1 MTDFAL
7 QQPIAIGETFSQDGV
22 EEVFGT
28 NFGYQFKGITLRST
42 NEGRYII
49 LLSNEGEIYND
60 EIGAAPYFTYEGEG
74 RPTKG
79 DQKKTPPNKALIQ
92 AADDLLPIYLFTST
106 EGEDEYEY
114 RGLVDV
120 HGHQYISDGSRMR
133 FRFQMERLNLS
144 SWEEFQNLKDEV
156 RSPIEETKDLLE
168 AESKYETSKSRARSA
183 VFRRK
188 VKEQYNNSCTVC
200 GRDHVSPE
208 GNPEVE
214 AAHIYPKS
222 EGGVDRIQNG
232 ISLCR
237 YHHWAYDCGWFS
249 VSNDRTVIV
258 RDWGEYSPPAE
269 IQELEGKNITL
280 PKVSSVEPSDSALAG
295 HRELHGFSQ

>member
-7 QQPIAIGETFSQDGV
+7 RRPIAIGEKFSQDDVEGV
-22 EEVFGT
+22 FET

-42 NEGRYII
+42 DEGKYII

-60 EIGAAPYFTYEGEG
+60 EIGADPHFTYEGEG
-74 RPTKG
+74 RPSKG

-92 AADDLLPIYLFTST
+92 SVDDLLPIYLFTSI
-106 EGEDEYEY
+106 EGEDEYEF

-120 HGHQYISDGSRMR
+120 HGYQYVSDGTRMR

-156 RSPIEETKDLLE
+156 RSPIEGIKDLLE
-168 AESKYETSKSRARSA
+168 TESKYEISKSRARSA
-183 VFRRK
+183 VFSRK
-188 VKEQYNNSCTVC
+188 VKEQYGNSCAVC

-214 AAHIYPKS
+214 SAHIYPKS
-222 EGGVDRIQNG
+222 EGGADRIQNG
-232 ISLCR
+232 MALCR

-249 VSNDRTVIV
+249 VSDDRTVIV
-258 RDWGEYSPPAE
+258 RNWGENKPPAE
-269 IQELEGKNITL
+269 IQNLEGEYIKF
-280 PKVSSVEPSDSALAG
+280 PKDSSAKPPDSVLAA
-295 HRELHGFSQ
+295 HRELHGFTR